1 MIIHQNPPKS
11 AFSML
16 SFHETFA
23 VVHIRITSARYNNH
37 YITSPRQLYSV
48 LDMKHLLWCTL
59 ELPRRD
65 IIIIISLHR
74 DNCTLYRISTCGGSR
89 KSHLGTTL
97 IWSQH
102 MTRTFSCGDY
112 SNKMSSC
119 VITENCCLQW
129 KKKKKKNL
137 LLLPNKYIY
146 HPHDLSFFI
155 FFFFFFFLLV
165 ETLSPDSWKGFL
177 QQTVQGSFYPANL
190 QEPIWNVLY
199 TPGKRWTPFLWS
211 PSFLA
216 HLSRRLKVSHC
227 DHSLSVVVVVVVR
240 MSVRP
245 QYLNNIS

>member
-1 MIIHQNPPKS
+1 
-11 AFSML
+11 
-16 SFHETFA
+16 
-23 VVHIRITSARYNNH
+23 
-37 YITSPRQLYSV
+37 
-48 LDMKHLLWCTL
+48 MKHLLWCTL

-129 KKKKKKNL
+129 KKKEEESPSVTKQVH
-137 LLLPNKYIY
+137 LPSSRSK
-146 HPHDLSFFI
+146 FFS
-155 FFFFFFFLLV
+155 FFFFFFFFFCLKKRYHLIL
-165 ETLSPDSWKGFL
+165 EKDSYNRLFMVAFI
-177 QQTVQGSFYPANL
+177 QQTCRNPFGMYSTHPF
-190 QEPIWNVLY
+190 
-199 TPGKRWTPFLWS
+199 TSFLWS

-227 DHSLSVVVVVVVR
+227 DHSLSVVVVVR